1 MSASAWWML
10 GVTWSVV
17 IGGSAYLF
25 AKMLRRPGG
34 PPGDHRQ

>member
-17 IGGSAYLF
+17 LYFS
-25 AKMLRRPGG
+25 LRFFLKVARKPADDDEG
-34 PPGDHRQ
+34 